1 MSNNNVLN
9 LKKLVSPATH
19 GLTGLLSPK
28 LRNVLDLDRDGIV
41 LLDTAGLIIEMNAEA
56 RRFLNCPDVDL
67 SGRDFWDAVLPDVAE
82 QHQLATVHAMQS
94 LEDHSF
100 VKHCEFEGNWL
111 EYIFRP
117 HPAGCVVILRD
128 VTEAQKLQHLLAE
141 SEFTNRSLFEE
152 NPNAMWVFDVASLNV
167 LDVNLAAIYFY
178 RILKKAFLNLKLGAL
193 FPDGSGAALFSSVRS
208 AGTAQVALQIC
219 RQVKGDGTVV
229 LVELACGRITW
240 HGHEAMLVSI
250 ADVTERHLS
259 DRTLRRENAELQQE
273 LSSQGEAL
281 KNALRDVNA
290 MTFALSHDLQVPLHA
305 ANGFATLL
313 DEKYGVL
320 LDDAGRHYI
329 NRIQASTRKMAG
341 LVDDLRTLVQL
352 PQLSQLSGELEKL
365 DVTVLCAAIMV
376 DLRARHPNR
385 AVTFEMKAE
394 NCIYANKRL
403 LVIALTCLLD
413 NAWKFTAK
421 KTDGWIEVAIIPG
434 ETPGELVL
442 EVSDNGVGFDTAF
455 SDKLFMAFQRLHSS
469 ADYPGNGLGLVTVK
483 RIAEKHGGRVWAE
496 STSTGASFFMA
507 LPQVE
512 AIPLMN

>member
-1 MSNNNVLN
+1 MNVLDF
-9 LKKLVSPATH
+9 KKLVSPVTR
-19 GLTGLLSPK
+19 GLTDLLSPK
-28 LRNVLDLDRDGIV
+28 LWNVQNSGRDGIV
-41 LLDTAGLIIEMNAEA
+41 LLDTAGLIVEMNAEA

-67 SGRDFWDAVLPDVAE
+67 SGRDFWDAVLPDVAD
-82 QHQLATVHAMQS
+82 QHQHATVHATQS

-100 VKHCEFEGNWL
+100 ITHSEFEGNWL

-117 HPAGCVVILRD
+117 HPAGSVVILRD
-128 VTEAQKLQHLLAE
+128 VTSVQKLQHLLAE
-141 SEFTNRSLFEE
+141 GELTNRALFEA
-152 NPNAMWVFDVASLNV
+152 NPNAMWVFDMASLNV

-193 FPDGSGAALFSSVRS
+193 FPDGSDAALFSSVRS
-208 AGTAQVALQIC
+208 AGTAQVAVQIC

-229 LVELACGRITW
+229 LVELACSRITW
-240 HGHEAMLVSI
+240 HDHEAMLVSI
-250 ADVTERHLS
+250 VDVTERHLS
-259 DRTLRRENAELQQE
+259 DRALRRENAELQQA
-273 LSSQGEAL
+273 LSKQGEAL
-281 KNALRDVNA
+281 KTALRDVNA

-313 DEKYGVL
+313 DAKYGVL

-341 LVDDLRTLVQL
+341 LVDDLRALVQL
-352 PQLSQLSGELEKL
+352 PQLSGELEKL
-365 DVTVLCAAIMV
+365 DVTVLCAAIML
-376 DLRARHPNR
+376 DLRVRNPNR
-385 AVTFEMKAE
+385 AVTFDMKAA

-421 KTDGWIEVAIIPG
+421 KIDGWVEVAIIPG

-442 EVSDNGVGFDTAF
+442 RVSDNGEGFDTAF
-455 SDKLFMAFQRLHSS
+455 GDKLFMAFQRLHSS

-483 RIAEKHGGRVWAE
+483 RVAERHGGRVWAE

-512 AIPLMN
+512 AMALMN